1 MTSALTPRPGTI
13 VIFSDTWCAFA
24 HVAVYRLH
32 ESRRRLRLEER
43 VTFDHR
49 AFPMELLN
57 GNPGSRPGS
66 DSEVPSVG
74 NREPAAGWQL
84 WQDKDW
90 LYPSSTLPAL
100 EAVQAAKAQS
110 PKASEDLDLALRR
123 AFLGRVALHHEPCRH
138 PRCRAQRL
146 RSRREG
152 DRGRTGGRS
161 SASDRSVSDARRCE
175 RPGRVQP
182 PRVPARRNR
191 LRQSG
196 HAHRLGR
203 RLGRGLPTHP
213 RGRPDRLRRHTRA
226 ERRLISCERVSG
238 RWNSCTET
246 WAIRLA
252 SPSVHRR

>member
-1 MTSALTPRPGTI
+1 MMTSALTPRPGTI
-13 VIFSDTWCAFA
+13 VIFSATWCAFA

-123 AFLGRVALHHEPCRH
+123 AFWAESRCITNRAVILDVAHNVSGPDEKAIEDALEAGAA
-138 PRCRAQRL
+138 RATVASQTRDAAGGQVVCSPHVFL
-146 RSRREG
+146 PDGTDYANPGMHIDWEG
-152 DRGRTGGRS
+152 DWGVGYPRILEDDPTVY
-161 SASDRSVSDARRCE
+161 DDILERSV
-175 RPGRVQP
+175 V
-182 PRVPARRNR
+182 
-191 LRQSG
+191 
-196 HAHRLGR
+196 
-203 RLGRGLPTHP
+203 
-213 RGRPDRLRRHTRA
+213 
-226 ERRLISCERVSG
+226 
-238 RWNSCTET
+238 
-246 WAIRLA
+246 
-252 SPSVHRR
+252 